1 MQPDDVA
8 LLLDMLIAARK
19 AGARVRG
26 RTLEEF
32 HADDVVQDAVMRQI
46 QTIGEA
52 ASQVSTAFRE
62 AHPEIPWSETIGMRH
77 RLVHNYREINLDIV
91 WHAATNEAPRLIA
104 LLEPLVPPEE
114 PQ

>member
-1 MQPDDVA
+1 MQPDDAA

-19 AGARVRG
+19 ISDRIRS
-26 RTLEEF
+26 RTREAF
-32 HADDVVQDAVMRQI
+32 HADDVVQDAVIRQL

-52 ASQVSTAFRE
+52 ASQVTPGFRE

-77 RLVHNYREINLDIV
+77 RLVHDYRRINLDVV
-91 WHAATNEAPRLIA
+91 WHTATNDVPMLIA

-114 PQ
+114 PG